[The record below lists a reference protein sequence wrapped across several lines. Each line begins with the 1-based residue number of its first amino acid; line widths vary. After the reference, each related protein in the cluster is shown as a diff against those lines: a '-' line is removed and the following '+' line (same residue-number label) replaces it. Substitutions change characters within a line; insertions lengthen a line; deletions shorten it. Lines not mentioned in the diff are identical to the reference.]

1 MVLPGDADEP
11 ALQRGDDPV
20 LIAGFD
26 AGQTGTRCR
35 ISRSEPGQ
43 LRTLGSGEGP
53 GVCHLDA
60 EQGEHRFRSA
70 VRNSVSAALDSA
82 GFNRDD
88 LDAAAIGASGIEQGT
103 ELQKRA
109 STLLAEELGLTKA
122 QVVATGDERTA
133 LRGAFPDRAGIVLIS
148 GTGMI
153 CVGRDRSG
161 REHRCGGWGWLLDG
175 AGSAFDIGHQG
186 LQLSLRM
193 ADGRLADH
201 PLRQRLWQ
209 ELGCDSNAA
218 IKACVVQPAFGP
230 AEFAALAPLVAA
242 AAAEGLQP
250 AQQILD
256 HSAASLAE
264 ALKAVATALNLNQP
278 HVVGHGGALAHLP
291 RFRSAVDQALKQ
303 ALPQASWCEPDGD
316 ACDGALHLAL
326 DRLRPH

>member
-1 MVLPGDADEP
+1 M
-11 ALQRGDDPV
+11 

-35 ISRSEPGQ
+35 ISRSEAGQ
-43 LRTLGSGEGP
+43 LRTLGTGEGP

-60 EQGEHRFRSA
+60 EQGEQRFRAA
-70 VRNSVSAALDSA
+70 VHNSLSAALVSA
-82 GFNRDD
+82 GLTRDH
-88 LDAAAIGASGIEQGT
+88 LQAAAIGASGIELGSK
-103 ELQKRA
+103 LQRRA
-109 STLLAEELGLTKA
+109 SALLAEELGLPQTHA
-122 QVVATGDERTA
+122 VATGDERTA

-153 CVGRDRSG
+153 CVGRDSCG
-161 REHRCGGWGWLLDG
+161 REHRSAGWGWLLYG
-175 AGSAFDIGHQG
+175 CGSAFDIGHQG

-201 PLRQRLWQ
+201 PLRQQLWQ
-209 ELGCDSNAA
+209 ELGCDSSAA
-218 IKACVVQPAFGP
+218 IKACVVKPGFG
-230 AEFAALAPLVAA
+230 AAAFAALAPMVAM

-264 ALKAVATALNLNQP
+264 ALKAVATALNLDQP
-278 HVVGHGGALAHLP
+278 HVVGHGGALTHLP
-291 RFRSAVDQALKQ
+291 LFQRAVNKAVEQAV
-303 ALPQASWCEPDGD
+303 PQAAWCEPDGD
-316 ACDGALHLAL
+316 ACDGALQLAL